1 MGLAPETL
9 RRTNLGL
16 LSSGRLNLKIVCPM
30 YFIMLDCMYFSKV
43 NIERAL
49 RADGRNSGH
58 FVQVT
63 IKNYIFTN
71 FMQSVKVT
79 IIRI

>member
-1 MGLAPETL
+1 MFD
-9 RRTNLGL
+9 R
-16 LSSGRLNLKIVCPM
+16 M
-30 YFIMLDCMYFSKV
+30 YLSKV

-71 FMQSVKVT
+71 NFLQSKKLLQSVSVA
-79 IIRI
+79 IVYI

>member
-16 LSSGRLNLKIVCPM
+16 LTSGRFNLKIDYVQYLLSMYVFMYVCM
-30 YFIMLDCMYFSKV
+30 NVCMYLCMYLSKV

-58 FVQVT
+58 FVQVNN
-63 IKNYIFTN
+63 KN
-71 FMQSVKVT
+71 KH
-79 IIRI
+79 